1 MKDASRA
8 ALSGVVGVLSN
19 RRTAARRDVDSTRR
33 RAFFF
38 ATPPASGFLPRS
50 SFLKALSKNPID
62 SADVERVDGAAARTA
77 SGDGR
82 ATKPCT

>member
-1 MKDASRA
+1 
-8 ALSGVVGVLSN
+8 
-19 RRTAARRDVDSTRR
+19 
-33 RAFFF
+33 
-38 ATPPASGFLPRS
+38 LPRS